1 MPVTVT
7 EWSTKRPGWFCTC
20 RMAGRPGTEA
30 QAVVSAAAS
39 VTAARV
45 HTMLREVITIDL
57 QSPVLPGARVRTET
71 TSATESWNYVRDAA
85 MPAPA

>member
-1 MPVTVT
+1 M
-7 EWSTKRPGWFCTC
+7 G
-20 RMAGRPGTEA
+20 GRPGTEA

-57 QSPVLPGARVRTET
+57 PVCGRGAAVRESARET
-71 TSATESWNYVRDAA
+71 VSATVSWNYVRDAA